1 MQIED
6 GKALGEAAVDGCQEL
21 LTITQSGLCAVWTLS
36 LDKDQPMFHYSFWDA
51 AHYEV
56 AGRDALT
63 PGIWKRR
70 ASGQMGTPV

>member
-1 MQIED
+1 MQIGC

-21 LTITQSGLCAVWTLS
+21 PIITQGGLCAVWTLS
-36 LDKDQPMFHYSFWDA
+36 LDKGKPMFHYSFCDI